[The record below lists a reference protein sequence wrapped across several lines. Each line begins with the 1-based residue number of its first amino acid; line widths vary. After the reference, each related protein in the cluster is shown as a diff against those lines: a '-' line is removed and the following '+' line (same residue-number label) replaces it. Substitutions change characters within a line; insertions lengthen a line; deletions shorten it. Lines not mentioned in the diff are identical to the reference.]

1 MHCLLLTPEMSFSFL
16 SRVTQLFSG
25 FNALQA
31 IYLNHRPS
39 PELLPKDP
47 ALLKSTAINP
57 LNTKGKKYQ
66 FYNGA

>member
-1 MHCLLLTPEMSFSFL
+1 MKPGQITRSCDGKE
-16 SRVTQLFSG
+16 RVTQLFSG

-57 LNTKGKKYQ
+57 LNTKGKRYQ
-66 FYNGA
+66 FYNGV